1 MKSINNVLASLVLV
15 LGITSLGGVAHGQ
28 QPFLRPQLV
37 PPTQPVKLGIRGHFD
52 FAEGMHVEQVMRH
65 SIASRMGLEAGDVIV
80 SINGRRLRTEND
92 YFRQLSNSGSWLR
105 VGVLDVRS
113 GRVIERS
120 ARLQNQWDDDRWH
133 DHDHNHGHR
142 FPIEG

>member
-1 MKSINNVLASLVLV
+1 MKTIHNILASLVLV
-15 LGITSLGGVAHGQ
+15 LGIASLGGVAQAQ

-37 PPTQPVKLGIRGHFD
+37 PPTQTVKLGIRGHFD

-65 SIASRMGLEAGDVIV
+65 SIASRMGLEPGDVIV

-92 YFRQLSNSGSWLR
+92 YFRQLSNSGNWLR